1 MSQHN
6 VVSLSRISRP
16 RTSAVTQSPVIVE
29 SAKPRSES
37 PYFIPRNFI
46 ATRLCLQCKCVQTR
60 KYDNERS
67 VLFISRFLYIHG
79 IRVFRSRVWRNFFFF
94 LEQAKINKSYNVH
107 LKIAGERSLSVGK
120 VSPSEN
126 VSRRL
131 RSPSCSSIDDLN

>member
-1 MSQHN
+1 MEAMSQHN

-37 PYFIPRNFI
+37 PYFIPRNLI
-46 ATRLCLQCKCVQTR
+46 ATRKCVQTR